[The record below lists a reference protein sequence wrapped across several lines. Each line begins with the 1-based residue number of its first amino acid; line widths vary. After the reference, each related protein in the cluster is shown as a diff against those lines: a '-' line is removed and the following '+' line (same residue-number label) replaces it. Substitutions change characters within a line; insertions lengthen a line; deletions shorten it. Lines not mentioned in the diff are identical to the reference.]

1 MLISKELLPKSLG
14 IGCATLLLGLVA
26 NAQTDSSAPRE
37 SEIPG
42 HPGLAARVD
51 AMAQPLVEDGLTVGM
66 VIGVLQ
72 GEQAWIRGYGEIA
85 LGKGQRPGANTIYEI
100 GSVSKVFTGILL
112 ADAEERGLV
121 SLDDP
126 VGDVLVDELEFPLF
140 EDQPIRFWHLST
152 HTSGLPRL
160 PGNLIFNDLEDP
172 YADYTIELLYEF
184 LEGYKLRR
192 APGETFA
199 YSNLGVGLL
208 GNCLANVQDLTYEQL
223 LAERIAG
230 PLGLKSTGIEL
241 SESMKAR
248 LASGYDVDQQP
259 KSNWSMP
266 AFNGAG
272 GIRSDM
278 TDMLRF
284 ARANLHPEETPIEDA
299 LLLAQ
304 KIRHQDE
311 SGPDLSWSGHGAQVC
326 LGWFP
331 ASGGATRWHNGQT
344 GGYHTYLA
352 IWPDKDCA
360 VALFANTTWGH
371 MTSCADS
378 VLLMLVGE
386 EPHTIEYEKP
396 IALPREDLE
405 AFVGEY
411 KLSFLAKMSVTLE
424 ADGLWAQVTLQPK
437 LRLYAS
443 SPDTFFYRAVEAEVH
458 FKKDDQGQ
466 VSGLEIHQGGTV
478 TQGERQNTI
487 KKPEDADPPPPVKKG
502 ARESDRRR

>member
-1 MLISKELLPKSLG
+1 
-14 IGCATLLLGLVA
+14 
-26 NAQTDSSAPRE
+26 
-37 SEIPG
+37 
-42 HPGLAARVD
+42 
-51 AMAQPLVEDGLTVGM
+51 
-66 VIGVLQ
+66 
-72 GEQAWIRGYGEIA
+72 
-85 LGKGQRPGANTIYEI
+85 
-100 GSVSKVFTGILL
+100 
-112 ADAEERGLV
+112 
-121 SLDDP
+121 
-126 VGDVLVDELEFPLF
+126 
-140 EDQPIRFWHLST
+140 
-152 HTSGLPRL
+152 
-160 PGNLIFNDLEDP
+160 
-172 YADYTIELLYEF
+172 
-184 LEGYKLRR
+184 
-192 APGETFA
+192 
-199 YSNLGVGLL
+199 
-208 GNCLANVQDLTYEQL
+208 
-223 LAERIAG
+223 
-230 PLGLKSTGIEL
+230 
-241 SESMKAR
+241 MKAR

-411 KLSFLAKMSVTLE
+411 KLPFLAKMSVTLE
-424 ADGLWAQVTLQPK
+424 ADGLWAQVTFQPK

-443 SPDTFFYRAVEAEVH
+443 SPDTFFYRAVEAEVR
-458 FKKDDQGQ
+458 FEKDEQGQ

-478 TQGERQNTI
+478 TQGKRQSTV
-487 KKPEDADPPPPVKKG
+487 KKSEDADPPPPDKKG
-502 ARESDRRR
+502 ARE

>member
-1 MLISKELLPKSLG
+1 MKSYRGLLTAS
-14 IGCATLLLGLVA
+14 AALLLGLVA
-26 NAQTDSSAPRE
+26 NAQGDASQPQGA
-37 SEIPG
+37 EIPG

-51 AMAQPLVEDGLTVGM
+51 ALAQPLVDDGLTVGM

-72 GEQAWIRGYGEIA
+72 GEQSWIRGYGETA
-85 LGKGQRPGANTIYEI
+85 LGGGQRPGPDTVYEI

-112 ADAEERGLV
+112 ADAANRELV
-121 SLDDP
+121 NLDDP
-126 VGDVLVDELEFPLF
+126 VADVLPDELEFPLF
-140 EDQPIRFWHLST
+140 KDQPIRLWHLST
-152 HTSGLPRL
+152 HTSGLPRM
-160 PGNLIFNDLEDP
+160 PRNLKPKDP
-172 YADYTIELLYEF
+172 EAPYEDYTMELLYEF
-184 LEGYKLRR
+184 LGGYRLRR

-199 YSNLGVGLL
+199 YSNLGVALL

-230 PLGLKSTGIEL
+230 PLGLKSTVIEL
-241 SESMKAR
+241 SDSMKAR

-266 AFNGAG
+266 VFNGAG

-311 SGPDLSWSGHGAQVC
+311 SGPDLSWSEHGAQVC

-360 VALFANTTWGH
+360 VALFANTTWGR

-386 EPHTIEYEKP
+386 EPHTIKYEKP

-424 ADGLWAQVTLQPK
+424 ADGLWAQVSLQPK
-437 LRLYAS
+437 LRLYPS
-443 SPDTFFYRAVEAEVH
+443 GPDTFFYRAVEAEVH
-458 FKKDDQGQ
+458 FEKDEQGQ

-478 TQGERQNTI
+478 TQGERNSAT
-487 KKPEDADPPPPVKKG
+487 KEPKETASPP
-502 ARESDRRR
+502 SDK

>member
-1 MLISKELLPKSLG
+1 MKGDRGLLTA
-14 IGCATLLLGLVA
+14 IAALLLGLAA
-26 NAQTDSSAPRE
+26 NAQSDTSQPQGP
-37 SEIPG
+37 EIPG

-51 AMAQPLVEDGLTVGM
+51 ALAQPLVDDGLTVGM

-72 GEQAWIRGYGEIA
+72 GDQSWIRGYGEIA
-85 LGKGQRPGANTIYEI
+85 LGGGQRPGADTVYEI

-112 ADAEERGLV
+112 ADAEKRELV
-121 SLDDP
+121 NLDDS
-126 VGDVLVDELEFPLF
+126 VADVLPVELEFPLF
-140 EDQPIRFWHLST
+140 KDQPIRLWHLST
-152 HTSGLPRL
+152 HTSGLPRM
-160 PGNLIFNDLEDP
+160 PRNLKPKDSEAP
-172 YADYTIELLYEF
+172 YEDYTMELLYEF
-184 LEGYKLRR
+184 LEGYRLRR
-192 APGETFA
+192 APGKTFM

-208 GNCLANVQDLTYEQL
+208 GNCLAMAQDLSYEQL

-248 LASGYDVDQQP
+248 LAPGYDVDRQP
-259 KSNWSMP
+259 KPNWDMP
-266 AFNGAG
+266 VFNGAG

-284 ARANLHPEETPIEDA
+284 ARANLHPDETPIEEA
-299 LLLAQ
+299 LILAQ
-304 KIRHQDE
+304 EIKHKDE
-311 SGPDLSWSGHGAQVC
+311 RGTQIA
-326 LGWFP
+326 LGWLA

-344 GGYHTYLA
+344 GGYHTYLC

-371 MTSCADS
+371 MTTCADS

-386 EPHTIEYEKP
+386 EPHTIKYEKP

-424 ADGLWAQVTLQPK
+424 ADGLWAQVSLQPK
-437 LRLYAS
+437 LRLYPS
-443 SPDTFFYRAVEAEVH
+443 GPSTFFYRAVEAEVH

-466 VSGLEIHQGGTV
+466 VPGLEIHQGGTV
-478 TQGERQNTI
+478 TQGERKSAT
-487 KKPEDADPPPPVKKG
+487 KEPKETGSPPPDK
-502 ARESDRRR
+502 